1 MPFRVIRKVTRLKF
15 LLLNERNR
23 NKKKFGYRTDVD
35 GLLSEV
41 ESRESRN
48 GVKRVIH
55 ATIAEIKNDSELQLR

>member
-48 GVKRVIH
+48 GVKRVIL